1 MQTYITKWVW
11 RYFNKSTRS
20 CIELERKS
28 LPYWD
33 LTMVYSG
40 ELNYTI
46 DGVRYSVKKNDIILI
61 PKGCH
66 RTREGGTA
74 ARFVSFNFSVLPDV
88 ELPRD
93 ILYKNTVNDEIKG
106 IVALFPPKNVSD
118 FDRENPIDINNSRAK
133 ATNMLNYILLE
144 IMNYIEYQ
152 NHSVHVKN
160 AMKYINDNILSN
172 ISLEDVSKH
181 LHLTKE
187 YTATLFKRE
196 TQKTVSEYVNERK
209 MLYAKEAIQNGNIT
223 LAELASRLG
232 YENYG
237 YFSKVFKKHF
247 GVSPA
252 NYRSI
257 STAKKQR

>member
-1 MQTYITKWVW
+1 MQTYITQWVW

-20 CIELERKS
+20 CTELERRA

-40 ELNYTI
+40 ELIYI
-46 DGVRYSVKKNDIILI
+46 VDGVRYPVRKNDIILI
-61 PKGCH
+61 PKGCS
-66 RTREGGTA
+66 RVREGGTA
-74 ARFVSFNFSVLPDV
+74 ARYVSFNFSVLPEV

-106 IVALFPPKNVSD
+106 IVALFPSKTVLD
-118 FDRENPIDINNSRAK
+118 LDREKPHDLSNARAK

-144 IMNYIEYQ
+144 IMNYIEYR
-152 NHSVHVKN
+152 NHSDHVKN
-160 AMKYINDNILSN
+160 AMKYINDNIHSPM
-172 ISLEDVSKH
+172 SLEDVSEF

-187 YTATLFKRE
+187 YTSALFKRE
-196 TQKTVSEYVNERK
+196 TQKTVTEYINERK
-209 MLYAKEAIQNGNIT
+209 MLYAKEAVQNGGTT
-223 LAELASRLG
+223 LAEIASNLG

-252 NYRSI
+252 NYRST
-257 STAKKQR
+257 STAKNQR